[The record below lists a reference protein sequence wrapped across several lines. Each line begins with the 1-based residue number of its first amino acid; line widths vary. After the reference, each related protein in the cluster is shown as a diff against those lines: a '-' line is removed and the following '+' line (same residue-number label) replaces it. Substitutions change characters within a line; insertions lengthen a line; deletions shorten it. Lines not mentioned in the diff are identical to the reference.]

1 MQYDITVDF
10 AHTDY
15 LLDAELRTDFVTS
28 SLKMIL
34 LAKSEGKYH
43 RVAISK
49 WVNEEE
55 SEEFITVPV
64 DASQT
69 SFVQRFQYLDQAEL

>member
-10 AHTDY
+10 PHTDY
-15 LLDAELRTDFVTS
+15 LLDVELRTDFATS
-28 SLKMIL
+28 SLKMVL
-34 LAKSEGKYH
+34 LAKSDEGKYH

-55 SEEFITVPV
+55 S
-64 DASQT
+64 
-69 SFVQRFQYLDQAEL
+69 